1 MRVVV
6 HDYAGHPFQVELSRA
21 LARRGHEVLHLF
33 SASITTPRGTL
44 TKRPEDPESFSV
56 EAIALSE
63 QIPREDLVTRWRLEA
78 RHGHRVVERL
88 ERFRPDVVISANT
101 PLEAQTRIAR
111 HCARRQ
117 IRFVYW
123 VQDLIGEATKRLLPA
138 QVRAIAR
145 PVASYYQFLE
155 RRLLWSA
162 DYVVVISADFLP
174 FVPAH
179 AEVIENWAPIERL
192 PVLPKANEWSRKHGL
207 ESTTNLLYSGTLG
220 MKHDPEFLLEVA
232 DTIRPVE
239 NARLVV
245 VSEGASAEWL
255 HAQATERSLPD
266 VLVLPFQPFEDLAA
280 MLASADILVGVLG
293 RDAGVFSVPS
303 KVLTY
308 LCAQRPLFLAVPAE
322 NLAARIVT
330 AAGAGVTVEPDD
342 HETTRTALLDL
353 VNNPETRAEMGLR
366 ARAYAERT
374 FEIESVTDRFEPILT
389 GERRARPER
398 PPESPAE
405 PARAPAVTV
414 VVVSYQSRAA
424 LAGCLDSLDRER
436 ANIPLDVIVVDNASR
451 DGTPEMV
458 AGRFPW
464 VTLLRNDTN
473 VGFAT
478 AANQGLRSSSGSQHV
493 LFLNPDMLVP
503 PGAIAGALDELERH
517 PDVGMLGVKLVRPD
531 GTFDHAC
538 KRGFPTIPSALAYF
552 LRLDRIRPRSA
563 RFAGYTAGQLE
574 EDETG
579 TVDAVNGA
587 FMLVRREAA
596 ESVGPIDERY
606 WMYAEDLDWCHRFW
620 KRGWKVLYWPGA
632 EVIHWKGGSSGGDVR
647 SWPLNRAFHR
657 SMWLFYE
664 KHHAPRR
671 PRVLS
676 YAVWAGV
683 WAKLGLSAVV
693 NALRRP
699 PAHDWSDDESA
710 RVAGAKS
717 HG

>member
-21 LARRGHEVLHLF
+21 LARRGHDVLHLY

-56 EAIALSE
+56 EAITVSE
-63 QIPREDLVTRWRLEA
+63 HIPREDLITRWRLEA
-78 RHGHRVVERL
+78 MHGQRVVDRL
-88 ERFRPDVVISANT
+88 ERFKPDVVISANT
-101 PLEAQTRIAR
+101 PLEAQQRIAR
-111 HCARRQ
+111 HCAKRKT
-117 IRFVYW
+117 RFVYW
-123 VQDLIGEATKRLLPA
+123 VQDLIGEATKRLLPG
-138 QVRAIAR
+138 QIRAISR
-145 PVASYYQFLE
+145 PVGSYYQYVE
-155 RRLLWSA
+155 RRLLWGA

-179 AEVIENWAPIERL
+179 AEVIENWAPIERM
-192 PVLPKANEWSRKHGL
+192 PVLPKENAWSQRHGL

-232 DTIRPVE
+232 ETVRPLE
-239 NARLVV
+239 DARLVV

-255 HAQATERSLPD
+255 EAQAAERSLTN
-266 VLVLPFQPFEDLAA
+266 VRVMPFQPFEDLAA

-308 LCAQRPLFLAVPAE
+308 LCAQRPLFLAVPGE

-330 AAGAGVTVEPDD
+330 GIGAGVVVEPDD
-342 HETTRTALLDL
+342 HEATQTALLEL
-353 VNNPETRAEMGLR
+353 VTNPETRAGMGLR

-389 GERRARPER
+389 GERRARPAALPE
-398 PPESPAE
+398 PPTANDPE
-405 PARAPAVTV
+405 PTVTV
-414 VVVSYQSRAA
+414 VVVSYQCRAA
-424 LAGCLDSLDRER
+424 LAGCLGSLDRER
-436 ANIPLDVIVVDNASR
+436 ANVPLEVIVVDNASR
-451 DGTPEMV
+451 DGTPEMI

-464 VTLLRNDTN
+464 VTLLRNDAN
-473 VGFAT
+473 VGFAS
-478 AANQGLRSSSGSQHV
+478 AANQGMRSSSGTHM
-493 LFLNPDMLVP
+493 LLLNPDMLVP
-503 PGAIAGALDELERH
+503 PGAIAGALAELERH

-552 LRLDRIRPRSA
+552 LRLDRIWPRSERLA
-563 RFAGYTAGQLE
+563 RYTAGQLAE
-574 EDETG
+574 NETG
-579 TVDAVNGA
+579 PVDAVNGA
-587 FMLVRREAA
+587 FMLIRREAA

-632 EVIHWKGGSSGGDVR
+632 EVIHWKGGSSGDVR

-664 KHHAPRR
+664 KHHAPRH
-671 PRVLS
+671 PKALS
-676 YAVWAGV
+676 YPVWAGM
-683 WAKLGLSAVV
+683 WAKLGVSALRNV
-693 NALRRP
+693 LRRP
-699 PAHDWSDDESA
+699 PTHDWVDEDPP
-710 RVAGAKS
+710 RVAGIEP
-717 HG
+717 HT